1 MTEYSFATLPRWA
14 EKVEK
19 IANAVVSQ
27 ATNDMLVSIKVK
39 DGTVRG
45 GTREKGVIP
54 LMDGALAGSLQSS
67 LYGSTSMNGEG
78 KGSYVLVAGAMK
90 AGDVARFSWG
100 GAAAPHAMRQHYGF
114 NGTDSLGRTYNQEGT
129 FWIDV
134 AAAGWQG
141 YVKGAV
147 RKAKAEIQ

>member
-1 MTEYSFATLPRWA
+1 VTEYSFATLPRWA

-27 ATNDMLVSIKVK
+27 ATNDMLASIKVE

-45 GTREKGVIP
+45 GTRRKGVIP

-67 LYGSTSMNGEG
+67 IYGSTSLTGE
-78 KGSYVLVAGAMK
+78 KSWILVAGQMK
-90 AGDVARFSWG
+90 AGEIARFAWG
-100 GAAAPHAMRQHYGF
+100 GANAPHAMRQHYGF
-114 NGTDSLGRTYNQEGT
+114 NGTDSLGRTYNVEGT

-134 AAAGWQG
+134 AAEGWKTKW
-141 YVKGAV
+141 VPGAV
-147 RKAKAEIQ
+147 RKAKAAIK